1 MESPERIA
9 KLEAQMDA
17 LKEDVTEVK
26 HDIKEIH
33 SRITTSNREIVDK
46 IDDMQTR
53 IEHKMQANAQISQD
67 QHAEIKKDVGLLGL
81 SVYWRYYWNIVLPQL
96 GPALAT
102 AFVLLAVA
110 LVRTFDIVAVMT
122 SGGPGSSSEVPAKF
136 IIDHLFGR
144 NNIGL
149 ASAAS
154 VVMLITVFTVL
165 TPLLYWRSKVQSR
178 LSAGH

>member
-53 IEHKMQANAQISQD
+53 LEHKMQATSQISQQ
-67 QHAEIKKDVGLLGL
+67 QHAEIKKDVVEDLEKMNNRV
-81 SVYWRYYWNIVLPQL
+81 S
-96 GPALAT
+96 ALEQWKWYVIGGAAT
-102 AFVLLAVA
+102 VGFVL
-110 LVRTFDIVAVMT
+110 
-122 SGGPGSSSEVPAKF
+122 
-136 IIDHLFGR
+136 
-144 NNIGL
+144 
-149 ASAAS
+149 
-154 VVMLITVFTVL
+154 
-165 TPLLYWRSKVQSR
+165 
-178 LSAGH
+178 GHINEIEKYLK

>member
-46 IDDMQTR
+46 IDDFQTR

-67 QHAEIKKDVGLLGL
+67 QHAEIKKDVVQDLEKMNNRVSALEQWKWYVIGGAGTVGFILGHI
-81 SVYWRYYWNIVLPQL
+81 NE
-96 GPALAT
+96 LAKY
-102 AFVLLAVA
+102 
-110 LVRTFDIVAVMT
+110 I
-122 SGGPGSSSEVPAKF
+122 K
-136 IIDHLFGR
+136 
-144 NNIGL
+144 
-149 ASAAS
+149 
-154 VVMLITVFTVL
+154 
-165 TPLLYWRSKVQSR
+165 
-178 LSAGH
+178 

>member
-17 LKEDVTEVK
+17 LKEDVQEVK

-67 QHAEIKKDVGLLGL
+67 QHADITKK
-81 SVYWRYYWNIVLPQL
+81 
-96 GPALAT
+96 
-102 AFVLLAVA
+102 
-110 LVRTFDIVAVMT
+110 
-122 SGGPGSSSEVPAKF
+122 
-136 IIDHLFGR
+136 
-144 NNIGL
+144 
-149 ASAAS
+149 
-154 VVMLITVFTVL
+154 VVQDLD
-165 TPLLYWRSKVQSR
+165 KVENR
-178 LSAGH
+178 LSALEQWKWYVIGGAAVAGFVLGHLNEIVKYLK